1 MQTYYRNVTRR
12 HFPTLPHRLCKLGE
26 FLLGEAFLWI
36 WQIVKECEK
45 SMIEKITVE
54 ELKQMQEKE
63 GIVFQG
69 CGGELQEW
77 EDGVNELL
85 TESGILL
92 DGDTFKNIYAFENE
106 GLTNLFFDMEG
117 VKLNMG
123 KLTIWRINT
132 HQQFGGTWLSDYLTN
147 RFGMGEELKSSM
159 EPEL

>member
-1 MQTYYRNVTRR
+1 
-12 HFPTLPHRLCKLGE
+12 
-26 FLLGEAFLWI
+26 
-36 WQIVKECEK
+36 
-45 SMIEKITVE
+45 MIEKITVE

-92 DGDTFKNIYAFENE
+92 DGDTFKNVYAFENE

-123 KLTIWRINT
+123 CLLYTSTFLMKATV
-132 HQQFGGTWLSDYLTN
+132 Y
-147 RFGMGEELKSSM
+147 GMNCREIIISLV
-159 EPEL
+159 

>member
-1 MQTYYRNVTRR
+1 
-12 HFPTLPHRLCKLGE
+12 
-26 FLLGEAFLWI
+26 
-36 WQIVKECEK
+36 
-45 SMIEKITVE
+45 MIEKITVE

-69 CGGELQEW
+69 CGGDLKEW

-92 DGDTFKNIYAFENE
+92 EGDTFKNVYVFENE
-106 GLTNLFFDMEG
+106 GLTNLLFDMDD
-117 VKLNMG
+117 VKLDVG
-123 KLTIWRINT
+123 KLAMWRINT

-147 RFGMGEELKSSM
+147 RFGIGEDMESSM